1 MPGFLTHYIAGQAV
15 LGSTKSDIRKI
26 IENSE
31 RLYNLGT
38 QGPDIFFYYIPGT
51 IRKRSRGVGTQMHR
65 NDLGKFLTQMA
76 EVAKQSTETERD
88 IIFAY
93 TAGFIMHYVTDA
105 NTHPYVYA
113 RTHQQNVS
121 NIKNST
127 DHRRFETAIDTAMLK
142 LVQGKHP
149 AAYKQWQ
156 LIAADPTHMKIAAAA
171 TGNVLAKIYNR
182 QIPTKD
188 IYRAMR
194 HMVRL
199 TRLIQSRK
207 GRRKRF
213 VSLVENL
220 TIGHPLNS
228 SLVHDQVVDPGIDY
242 LNEKNTPW
250 QAPWEN
256 AETYTDSFI
265 DRYHAA
271 TREGLEMIQHL
282 HSFIYD
288 ETPLAALIEKLGN
301 RSLKTGL
308 TCEPS

>member
-15 LGSTKSDIRKI
+15 LGSTKPGIRKI
-26 IENSE
+26 IENGE

-76 EVAKQSTETERD
+76 EVAKSSPEAERD

-93 TAGFIMHYVTDA
+93 TAGFIMHYAVDA

-113 RTHQQNVS
+113 RTHQQDAS

-142 LVQGKHP
+142 LVAGKTP
-149 AAYKQWQ
+149 SAYKQWQ
-156 LIAADPTHMKIAAAA
+156 LIAADPAHMKIAATA
-171 TGNVLAKIYNR
+171 TGSVLAKIYNR
-182 QIPTKD
+182 QIPSKD

-213 VSLVENL
+213 VGLVENL

-228 SLVHDQVVDPGIDY
+228 SLVHDQAVDPNTDY

-250 QAPWEN
+250 QAPWED
-256 AETYTDSFI
+256 TVTCTDSFI

-271 TREGLEMIQHL
+271 TREGFEMIQHL
-282 HSFIYD
+282 HAFIYED
-288 ETPLAALIEKLGN
+288 MQLTTLAEKLGN

>member
-15 LGSTKSDIRKI
+15 LGSVNPAIRKI
-26 IENSE
+26 IERDE

-51 IRKRSRGVGTQMHR
+51 IRKRSRGVGGQMHR
-65 NDLGKFLTQMA
+65 SNLGKFLMQMA
-76 EVAKQSTETERD
+76 QVAKESPATERD

-93 TAGFIMHYVTDA
+93 TAGFIMHYAVDA

-113 RTHQQNVS
+113 RTFEQNAS
-121 NIKNST
+121 SIKNST

-142 LVQGKHP
+142 LVAGKTP

-156 LIAADPTHMKIAAAA
+156 LIAADSASMKIAATA
-171 TGNVLAKIYNR
+171 TSSVLAKIYNR
-182 QIPTKD
+182 QIPSKD
-188 IYRAMR
+188 IHRAMR
-194 HMVRL
+194 HMVKL
-199 TRLIQSRK
+199 TRIIQSRK
-207 GRRKRF
+207 GRRKRL
-213 VSLVENL
+213 VGLVENL

-228 SLVHDQVVDPGIDY
+228 SLVHDQTVDASTDY

-250 QAPWEN
+250 LAPWEN
-256 AETYTDSFI
+256 AETCTDSFI

-271 TREGLEMIQHL
+271 VKEGLDMVQHL
-282 HSFIYD
+282 HEFIYED
-288 ETPLAALIEKLGN
+288 LSPTIIAEKLGN